1 MKCWR
6 CGKTSRNYTNA
17 FILFTKDK
25 IQVKK
30 GIWLC
35 SNCYYKL
42 RNSKY
47 IIDESKM
54 SEKKIEYEQCD
65 CCGWKESPIV
75 DIDDFG
81 KSCCFNCFINYNPKA
96 KKEYDNQL
104 KKAQQDLI
112 KKIEKL
118 VNKRIKE
125 LKTDANNNKEAETK
139 IVLKNCANE
148 LKYFWKDVKKEVE
161 K

>member
-1 MKCWR
+1 MIDKR
-6 CGKTSRNYTNA
+6 
-17 FILFTKDK
+17 DK
-25 IQVKK
+25 IILHLTNNGKPDLKAQAEYTE
-30 GIWLC
+30 G
-35 SNCYYKL
+35 
-42 RNSKY
+42 
-47 IIDESKM
+47 KM
-54 SEKKIEYEQCD
+54 GESEKEMWFALTEQ
-65 CCGWKESPIV
+65 ERLEV
-75 DIDDFG
+75 RR
-81 KSCCFNCFINYNPKA
+81 
-96 KKEYDNQL
+96 
-104 KKAQQDLI
+104 KAQQELI